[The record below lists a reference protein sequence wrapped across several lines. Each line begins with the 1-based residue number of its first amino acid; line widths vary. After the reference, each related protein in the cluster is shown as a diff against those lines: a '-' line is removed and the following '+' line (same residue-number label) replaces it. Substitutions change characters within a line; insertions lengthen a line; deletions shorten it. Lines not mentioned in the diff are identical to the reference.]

1 MQTDFL
7 SKQLNSSLHE
17 LKKAI
22 EDFEQHQSPGN
33 SIAEQLHYAITQTN
47 KLVSAYLVLNEHKKN
62 SSEIEVHST
71 TTHVVSVAEVIE
83 VEKVKI
89 EEPVE
94 VIEAQNVV
102 LEPIPAVGIKPEVI
116 ERISFPKLNININ
129 DKFRFINELFSGNAN
144 EYQMA
149 IEQLNATTNMHEAT
163 VFLNGLKEI
172 YDWKEDNELV
182 KSLMNLVAKRF

>member
-7 SKQLNSSLHE
+7 SKPLNYSLHE

-22 EDFEQHQSPGN
+22 EDFEKHQSPNN
-33 SIAEQLHYAITQTN
+33 SIVEELHNAITQTN
-47 KLVSAYLVLNEHKKN
+47 KLVSAYLVLNEHKEI